1 MTEPTEIDALI
12 AEARKLPAEF
22 RAAQLPESAY
32 LEDDALAELDAVA
45 YLAVDATKKLAAALE
60 SVYADSLTA
69 QAEHARWQERAEQA
83 EAELLGLRDL
93 STAH

>member
-1 MTEPTEIDALI
+1 MTVDLDALI
-12 AEARKLPAEF
+12 AEARRPWCKDCDHF
-22 RAAQLPESAY
+22 ISR
-32 LEDDALAELDAVA
+32 LADV
-45 YLAVDATKKLAAALE
+45 LE

>member
-1 MTEPTEIDALI
+1 MTEPTDIDALI
-12 AEARKLPAEF
+12 AELQGFAAGSDSAR
-22 RAAQLPESAY
+22 
-32 LEDDALAELDAVA
+32 
-45 YLAVDATKKLAAALE
+45 ATLMRDAAATLK